1 MQKIL
6 QDYQIELALE
16 PKGEVFSELT
26 PAELIEHAIL
36 NKEATL
42 SASGALNIM
51 TGTFT
56 GRSPRDRYLVR
67 DEVTEDT
74 VHWND
79 TNQPV
84 NPSVFEALEQ
94 QVKVYLDS
102 CKSLYTRTANIA
114 TYAKYSRRIHFATEL
129 AAQDLFISNMFL
141 PKQEVEQQK
150 DWTVWVASLLK
161 IENYEELGLRASN
174 AVVLDFTR
182 RKVLIIGTAYT
193 GEIKKSMFSM
203 MNFVLPQD
211 HGVFPMHCSANTGK
225 NGETALFFGLS
236 GTGKT
241 TLSAD
246 HDRYLIGDD
255 EHGWSDEGIFNL
267 EGGCYAK
274 CINLKVESE
283 PDIFGAVRFGALTE
297 NMLYMPESRYLDYE
311 NSAVTENI
319 RVSYP
324 INYIPHV
331 VKINHSAS
339 PKHIF
344 FLTADA
350 FGVLPPLS
358 KLTVEQ
364 SMYYFLNGY
373 TAKVAGTEVGIAEPV
388 ATFSACFGQAFLPLH
403 ARRYAE
409 MLRDRLQQDSS
420 TQVWLVNTGWI
431 GGPYGVGR
439 RIPLYHTRAMIR
451 AAMSGALKD
460 EHYVQ
465 HPVFDLSMPTACPL
479 VPDTILNPQSLW
491 QDAESYTHKAQ
502 ELKDLFEKNYQKY
515 TY

>member
-1 MQKIL
+1 
-6 QDYQIELALE
+6 LE

-26 PAELIEHAIL
+26 PAELIQHAIL

-255 EHGWSDEGIFNL
+255 
-267 EGGCYAK
+267 
-274 CINLKVESE
+274 
-283 PDIFGAVRFGALTE
+283 
-297 NMLYMPESRYLDYE
+297 
-311 NSAVTENI
+311 
-319 RVSYP
+319 
-324 INYIPHV
+324 
-331 VKINHSAS
+331 
-339 PKHIF
+339 
-344 FLTADA
+344 
-350 FGVLPPLS
+350 
-358 KLTVEQ
+358 
-364 SMYYFLNGY
+364 
-373 TAKVAGTEVGIAEPV
+373 
-388 ATFSACFGQAFLPLH
+388 
-403 ARRYAE
+403 
-409 MLRDRLQQDSS
+409 
-420 TQVWLVNTGWI
+420 
-431 GGPYGVGR
+431 
-439 RIPLYHTRAMIR
+439 
-451 AAMSGALKD
+451 
-460 EHYVQ
+460 
-465 HPVFDLSMPTACPL
+465 
-479 VPDTILNPQSLW
+479 
-491 QDAESYTHKAQ
+491 
-502 ELKDLFEKNYQKY
+502 
-515 TY
+515 